1 MAMFPRRLIRQVRR
15 LTRLIVPATTE
26 TPGASPGTVV
36 PQPEAPP
43 PTLDVIGYGPHGFE
57 EKKGASLED
66 CEPFLTKWPCVWIDV
81 SGLGDAALIERIG
94 ERFGIHGL
102 TLEDVAN
109 TSQRAK
115 VEDFDDYLYVVCRSA
130 ELTEQGLFCEQMSLI
145 VARKVLISFQEM
157 PGDCFG
163 PVRERLR
170 QGRGRMRTLKTDYLA
185 YALLDAV
192 VDSYF
197 PVVEKLGDEL
207 DELEDRLLQ
216 RCSEREIAQVHA
228 IKRDL
233 LVLRRSIWPHREA
246 FAALVRDGSS
256 LISKETKTF
265 LRDAYDHVIQI
276 TDIVET
282 YREVCAD
289 LRELYLSEVSN
300 RMNEVMKLLTIIST
314 IFIPL
319 TFLVGV
325 YGMNFDV
332 FPELHWPHGYMILW
346 FVMIGIA
353 IAMVAWF
360 VRNGWIGRRK

>member
-1 MAMFPRRLIRQVRR
+1 M
-15 LTRLIVPATTE
+15 TRKIVTPTTE
-26 TPGASPGTVV
+26 KPGGSPGIVS
-36 PQPEAPP
+36 PAPEAPAP
-43 PTLDVIGYGPHGFE
+43 ALDVIGYGPQGYE
-57 EKKGASLED
+57 EKKGATLEE
-66 CEPFLTKWPCVWIDV
+66 CEPFLAKWPSVWIDV
-81 SGLGDAALIERIG
+81 SGLGDAALIEKIG
-94 ERFGIHGL
+94 ARFGIHGL
-102 TLEDVAN
+102 TLEDIAN
-109 TSQRAK
+109 TNQRAK
-115 VEDFDDYLYVVCRSA
+115 LEDFDDYLYIVCRSA
-130 ELTEQGLFCEQMSLI
+130 ETTATGLFCEQMSLI
-145 VARKVLISFQEM
+145 VTRKVLVSFQEM

-170 QGRGRMRTLKTDYLA
+170 AGRGKMRTLKTDYLA

-207 DELEDRLLQ
+207 DELEDRLLL
-216 RCSEREIAQVHA
+216 RCSERDMAQVHA

-233 LVLRRSIWPHREA
+233 LLLRRSIWPHREA
-246 FAALVRDGSS
+246 FAALVRDDSD
-256 LISKETKTF
+256 LITKETKTF

-300 RMNEVMKLLTIIST
+300 RMNEVMKLLTVIST

-332 FPELHWPHGYMILW
+332 FPELHWRYGYPLLW
-346 FVMIGIA
+346 AVMVGVA
-353 IAMVAWF
+353 VAMTVWF

>member
-1 MAMFPRRLIRQVRR
+1 MIIPSA
-15 LTRLIVPATTE
+15 
-26 TPGASPGTVV
+26 
-36 PQPEAPP
+36 EAPP
-43 PTLDVIGYGPHGFE
+43 PTIDVIGYGKEGYE
-57 EKKGASLED
+57 AKTGVTLAE
-66 CEPFLTKWPCVWIDV
+66 CEPFLAKWPNVWLDV
-81 SGLGDAALIERIG
+81 SGLGDAALIEGIG
-94 ERFGIHGL
+94 ERFEIHRL

-115 VEDFDDYLYVVCRSA
+115 LEDFDSYLYVVCRSA
-130 ELTEQGLFCEQMSLI
+130 EMTEKGLFCEQMSLI
-145 VARKVLISFQEM
+145 VKQGVLISFQEA

-170 QGRGRMRTLKTDYLA
+170 LGRGKMRTLKTDYLA

-207 DELEDRLLQ
+207 DELEDRLLTQ
-216 RCSEREIAQVHA
+216 CSEHDIASVHS

-233 LVLRRSIWPHREA
+233 LLLRRSIWPHREA
-246 FAALVRDGSS
+246 LASLVRDDNR
-256 LISKETKTF
+256 IIAKETKAF

-300 RMNEVMKLLTIIST
+300 RMNEVMKLLTIIAT

-319 TFLVGV
+319 TFIVGV

-332 FPELHWPHGYMILW
+332 LPELHWRYGYWATWAIMLA
-346 FVMIGIA
+346 IA
-353 IAMVAWF
+353 IGMLVWF